1 MANFWEDLKKNITE
15 WSIVASEKAEEFTHT
30 SKLRIDVLQLERK
43 LSSHY
48 VKLGLYVF
56 SKTKEKNVLNFV
68 GDKKYLSIVDSVESI
83 KSEIADIKKEINQK
97 YKLNAYR
104 VLLTRARQG
113 MIIVVP
119 EGDPIDKTRNSSY
132 YDPTWNYLK
141 EIGLEVI

>member
-30 SKLRIDVLQLERK
+30 SKLRIDLLQLERK

-68 GDKKYLSIVDSVESI
+68 GDKKYLSIIDSVESLKSKIVDI
-83 KSEIADIKKEINQK
+83 KNEISHENSEITEDE
-97 YKLNAYR
+97 
-104 VLLTRARQG
+104 
-113 MIIVVP
+113 
-119 EGDPIDKTRNSSY
+119 
-132 YDPTWNYLK
+132 
-141 EIGLEVI
+141 

>member
-1 MANFWEDLKKNITE
+1 MANFWEDLKKNVTD

-68 GDKKYLSIVDSVESI
+68 GDKRYLSIIDSIESI
-83 KSEIADIKKEINQK
+83 KSKISDLKKEINHD
-97 YKLNAYR
+97 NN
-104 VLLTRARQG
+104 T
-113 MIIVVP
+113 
-119 EGDPIDKTRNSSY
+119 EN
-132 YDPTWNYLK
+132 N
-141 EIGLEVI
+141 EIKDDE